1 LQIRKTLNRG
11 FVFTFEAILALL
23 LFALMLFAIP
33 TQSNTN
39 LEELLILQQSN
50 DLLRVW
56 SQSYPNEQELINDT
70 KLVFQDKAIVKL
82 NDKGLT
88 TCFGKNKIATEGVL
102 LDNLLIENKIT
113 IIVCYN

>member
-1 LQIRKTLNRG
+1 MNKG
-11 FVFTFEAILALL
+11 FVFTFESTLTLL

-33 TQSNTN
+33 TQKNTN

-56 SQSYPNEQELINDT
+56 SQNYPTEIEMINDT

-82 NDKGLT
+82 NDIELT
-88 TCFGKNKIATEGVL
+88 KCSGKNKIATQGII
-102 LDNLLIENKIT
+102 LDNFLVENKIT
-113 IIVCYN
+113 IIVCYD